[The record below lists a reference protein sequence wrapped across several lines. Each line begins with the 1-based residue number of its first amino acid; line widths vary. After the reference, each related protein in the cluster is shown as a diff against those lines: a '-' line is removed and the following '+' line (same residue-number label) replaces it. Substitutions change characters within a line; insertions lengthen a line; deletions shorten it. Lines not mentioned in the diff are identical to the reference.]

1 MDGHR
6 RITTGLTHRRG
17 LGRTHGGRSDGR
29 GTGVRLGLGDRHGPG
44 DRHGAGVHRGLGVRD
59 TIPAVGTPD
68 IIPDIIPVAGILR
81 VPATDLRDLITH
93 IIIQEQAG
101 LTVPTVAGRTTL
113 VPAAATIVVQCLAQA
128 RIPVTQATA
137 PARQVAK
144 FPVRL

>member
-29 GTGVRLGLGDRHGPG
+29 GTG